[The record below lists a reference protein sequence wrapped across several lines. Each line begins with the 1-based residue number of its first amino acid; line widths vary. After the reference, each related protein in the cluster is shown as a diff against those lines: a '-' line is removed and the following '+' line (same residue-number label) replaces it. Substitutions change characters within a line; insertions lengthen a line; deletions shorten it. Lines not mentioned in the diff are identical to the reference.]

1 MPYPIKRYP
10 VDGRMMTLQEVADML
25 GISRES
31 LSEQKCR
38 RKCDPQTIVNLHR
51 AGLILTRE
59 CGPKYWFRGRLR
71 TLRECAELL
80 GVTVRTIY
88 SWQVRHPREDGS
100 RPSVQEALAAYQVRQ
115 RPRLHWIG
123 DRLLTVAQVAAEA
136 GVTAKTFRGCMAYHD
151 FTAAEALAY
160 YRQRGKRAEVRAR
173 EAEAKKAAAAK
184 RAVERAAMKQ
194 AERDILSILGF

>member
-1 MPYPIKRYP
+1 MPYPIRRYP
-10 VDGRMMTLQEVADML
+10 VDGRMITLQEVADML
-25 GISRES
+25 GLSKES
-31 LSEQKCR
+31 LCEQKSR

-59 CGPKYWFRGRLR
+59 CGPKYWFRGKMR

-80 GVTVRTIY
+80 GVTVRSIY

-100 RPSVQEALAAYQVRQ
+100 RPSVQEALAAYQVGRHN
-115 RPRLHWIG
+115 LHRVG
-123 DRLLTVAQVAAEA
+123 DRQLTIAEAAAEV
-136 GVTAKTFRGCMAYHD
+136 GVTDKAFRSCMYYHHY
-151 FTAAEALAY
+151 TAAEAMAH

-184 RAVERAAMKQ
+184 RTAERAAMKQ
-194 AERDILSILGF
+194 AELDILKILGF